1 MKAFKG
7 KLILK
12 KFNADLYFNYIM
24 LIYNYNYPCA
34 SKKSG
39 SVKEMGYKY
48 SHMKARNSGI

>member
-12 KFNADLYFNYIM
+12 NFNADLYFNYIM

-48 SHMKARNSGI
+48 SRMKARNLGI